1 MCWTRWA
8 HHTPSRTAGL
18 PTEAAPTAPRRGA
31 GGGKGLRPWAAAR
44 KSRSIPGQSGGMRDS
59 NDKKILDLIIIY
71 VIDRVSHIFDGAVQ
85 LSPRVSVPAWQTSPV
100 AEYFP
105 V

>member
-1 MCWTRWA
+1 M
-8 HHTPSRTAGL
+8 H
-18 PTEAAPTAPRRGA
+18 
-31 GGGKGLRPWAAAR
+31 
-44 KSRSIPGQSGGMRDS
+44 DS
-59 NDKKILDLIIIY
+59 NDKIILDLIIKY

-85 LSPRVSVPAWQTSPV
+85 LFSRVSVPAWQTPPV